1 MVARCN
7 RDLCIHCA
15 GCVGTCPVGAIELK
29 ECRIEVDSKECTSCG
44 TCVRFCP
51 VKAMSIVK

>member
-15 GCVGTCPVGAIELK
+15 GCVGVCPVSAIDLREY
-29 ECRIEVDSKECTSCG
+29 RIEIDPKKCIDCG
-44 TCVRFCP
+44 TCIKFCP
-51 VKAMSIVK
+51 VRALSLK